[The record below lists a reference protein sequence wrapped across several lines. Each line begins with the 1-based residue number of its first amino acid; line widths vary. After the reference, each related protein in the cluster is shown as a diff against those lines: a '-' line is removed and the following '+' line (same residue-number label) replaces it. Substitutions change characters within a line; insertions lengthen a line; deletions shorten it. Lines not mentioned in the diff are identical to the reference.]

1 MRLLVALVML
11 ASASADTCNPYYVFV
26 PDTGDD
32 TCFFRVERRCTTS
45 YVSLSDHE
53 SYAWQLNQQD
63 AYLENRTDAEL
74 HMLPASCQREF
85 SQRLYLEI
93 IDGAAP
99 AGDVTAY
106 LAYSSV
112 SKNAPFPA
120 AYPFVL
126 YDDFWY
132 QGLAVK
138 HRTLGEPQS
147 GLLVTALY
155 PEYSQVRQAKQPGN
169 TRPSDY
175 TEKWNTT
182 YTLIAIGGGVALI
195 IVIVL
200 LAQVCRH
207 KPHDLRVRR

>member
-1 MRLLVALVML
+1 MRLLVALVL
-11 ASASADTCNPYYVFV
+11 LAGASAETCNPYYVFV

-45 YVSLSDHE
+45 YASLSEHE
-53 SYAWQLNQQD
+53 SYAWQTDQQD
-63 AYLENRTDAEL
+63 AYLVNRTDAAL
-74 HMLPASCQREF
+74 HTLPASCQSEF

-93 IDGAAP
+93 IYDAGH

-112 SKNAPFPA
+112 SENAPFPA

-126 YDDFWY
+126 YEDFWY

-138 HRTLGEPQS
+138 HLTLGETDS
-147 GLLVTALY
+147 GLVVTDLY
-155 PEYSQVRQAKQPGN
+155 PDDSQVKQAKQPGN

-182 YTLIAIGGGVALI
+182 YTLIAIGGGVGLI
-195 IVIVL
+195 IVVVL
-200 LAQVCRH
+200 LVQVCRH
-207 KPHDLRVRR
+207 KPHDLRVQR

>member
-53 SYAWQLNQQD
+53 SYAWQPNQQD

-74 HMLPASCQREF
+74 HTLPASCQREF

-93 IDGAAP
+93 ISGADP
-99 AGDVTAY
+99 TGDVTAY

-112 SKNAPFPA
+112 SENVPFPA

-126 YDDFWY
+126 YEDFWY

-138 HRTLGEPQS
+138 HRTLGETQS
-147 GLLVTALY
+147 GLLVTDLY
-155 PEYSQVRQAKQPGN
+155 PEYSQVKQEKQPGN

-207 KPHDLRVRR
+207 KPQDLRVRR